1 MSPELLVLTPSRGSR
16 VFCLYQ
22 GLQLVQLVVC
32 QGVIGRGY
40 SYHRWACRHSVL
52 VVVHCDGGVKWGT
65 QMLQLDFI
73 NNFVMRGTSLRLF
86 WKAQYFQNVSSAD
99 TDESSCFIHTYI
111 FEIPYSKSSFKKAV
125 IALCL
130 VSIFCRFHNHVPT
143 FGHLYARATN
153 LWFIIITYYNSLCFS
168 TREKLTLRW
177 RVCYDD
183 KETCCS
189 NNTRHLIR
197 HDL

>member
-22 GLQLVQLVVC
+22 GLQLVQLVMC
-32 QGVIGRGY
+32 QGVTGRGY
-40 SYHRWACRHSVL
+40 SYHRRACRHSVL

-65 QMLQLDFI
+65 QMLQLNFI

-86 WKAQYFQNVSSAD
+86 WKAQCFQNVSSAD

-111 FEIPYSKSSFKKAV
+111 FEIPYGKSSFNKAV

-153 LWFIIITYYNSLCFS
+153 LWFIIITYYNSLCFLN
-168 TREKLTLRW
+168 RVKLTLRW

-189 NNTRHLIR
+189 NNTRHLKR